1 MIDAPVVVGT
11 RNVAPLLYKGTGLV
25 ADRENPLVLQLLTA
39 SSSAYSYVPE
49 QPVKEVNIDK
59 CCFVLDG
66 FWILKGMCCSMKR
79 G

>member
-1 MIDAPVVVGT
+1 LIDAPVVVGT

-49 QPVKEVNIDK
+49 QPVKEVNI
-59 CCFVLDG
+59 VEHYS
-66 FWILKGMCCSMKR
+66 ILHKFLMKLY
-79 G
+79 